1 MNKFYILKV
10 FTELILPHDISG
22 PPRWLFSQSDNEI
35 TKYSILH

>member
-22 PPRWLFSQSDNEI
+22 PPLSLFSDNVI